1 MLIQQNRINL
11 EVMLNHLVINGPNLV
26 EIFQPNCTNFCLQ
39 IQILLTLLV
48 VIFSPPPTTNTG
60 VSRVITSQSASG
72 GEVKKSNFS
81 TIEGV
86 LGVLGYRHHNMELV
100 SNGHSHQCVISF
112 YLRQN
117 QLCPDH
123 HLHIK
128 KSSYSSLICVFL
140 TSCFF
145 LSSGELLIQML

>member
-1 MLIQQNRINL
+1 MAQFRRNIPAELHQFLPSNPEHHEHWGQQSHHQL
-11 EVMLNHLVINGPNLV
+11 
-26 EIFQPNCTNFCLQ
+26 
-39 IQILLTLLV
+39 
-48 VIFSPPPTTNTG
+48 
-60 VSRVITSQSASG
+60 ASG

-100 SNGHSHQCVISF
+100 SNGISHQCVISF

-128 KSSYSSLICVFL
+128 KSSYSSLIFVFDKL
-140 TSCFF
+140 LFF